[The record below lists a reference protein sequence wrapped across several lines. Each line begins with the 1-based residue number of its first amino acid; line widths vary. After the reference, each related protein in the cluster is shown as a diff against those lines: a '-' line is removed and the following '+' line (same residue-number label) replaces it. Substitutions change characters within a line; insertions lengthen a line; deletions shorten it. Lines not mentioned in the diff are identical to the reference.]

1 MKLLRD
7 LVVSRREFQD
17 WDHNLHWG
25 RDGSL
30 YMNTYPEI
38 CIGQPIF
45 RKEVENTSKN
55 LFHVKDHPLE
65 YPNKFEFEYA
75 TTNSLL
81 NSQPVSHA
89 RLCKPSPV
97 DNLLAILTN
106 NLNVLIFKD
115 QQLLAN
121 VDEKVKGLEHRSY
134 HSLEWSPDGNHI
146 VVGNEASELVVF
158 TLKRISDEEISYSV
172 TQSLQLSNS
181 ANWVTHICWEQDA
194 IIAAL
199 DDNSA
204 YAVSTVKNYEI
215 RQIKSASRFKL
226 VDVKIVGICVL
237 ITAAGHFY
245 HLGLSTQKTHILKLG
260 PADEFYIIPLLQ
272 EPDCVILISDRT
284 SCKVKYD
291 SGLSIVP
298 DHTVSPHLER
308 KFKKWSTISNEFG
321 KYEATMLIH
330 GVALSPDGY
339 SVAIAYSMERIS
351 TRYRIVSEHQF
362 NITFIPIF
370 ESWQISKKAVGLAWY
385 QTYQIYR
392 CALPVVTEDTTDSIL
407 DKQVCDLDM
416 DFKDYLKIFMNDNQ
430 LNKLR
435 FFNFIEDK
443 PSIDLFR
450 KAIFEFAIS
459 RESEI
464 KNPLDKASVQSLANA
479 LDTESPVALDADSI
493 KLQSDFVTESF
504 NFNQNSDPTI
514 ILSEQNHVWRRC
526 AVTLLPILTTKV
538 KVCPI
543 SNQRVID
550 IKRDAFNDYGWFTKT
565 LLETLNNESV
575 YTGTTM
581 DTC

>member
-7 LVVSRREFQD
+7 LVINRREFQD
-17 WDHNLHWG
+17 WHHNLHWG

-30 YMNTYPEI
+30 YMTTYPEI

-45 RKEVENTSKN
+45 RKDVENTSKN
-55 LFHVKDHPLE
+55 LFHVKDHALE
-65 YPNKFEFEYA
+65 YSNKFEFDHA
-75 TTNSLL
+75 TMNSLL

-89 RLCKPSPV
+89 KLCKPSPV
-97 DNLLAILTN
+97 DSLLAILTN

-115 QQLLAN
+115 QRLLASL
-121 VDEKVKGLEHRSY
+121 DEGDKSVERRSY
-134 HSLEWSPDGNHI
+134 HSLQWSPDGNYI

-158 TLKRISDEEISYSV
+158 KLERTNDEELSYCV
-172 TQSLQLSNS
+172 TQCVQLNEGE
-181 ANWVTHICWEQDA
+181 NWVTHICWEQDA
-194 IIAAL
+194 IVAAL

-204 YAVSTVKNYEI
+204 YAVDVAKGYEVTQVK
-215 RQIKSASRFKL
+215 SPCRFKI
-226 VDVKIVGICVL
+226 VDVKIVGVCVL

-245 HLGLSTQKTHILKLG
+245 CLEPVTQKSCSLKLG
-260 PADEFYIIPLLQ
+260 PGDEFYIIPLLQ
-272 EPDCVILISDRT
+272 EPNCVILISDRT
-284 SCKVKYD
+284 SCKVKFD
-291 SGLSIVP
+291 DELTIVP
-298 DHTVSPHLER
+298 DHRVSPHLER

-330 GVALSPDGY
+330 GVELSPDGY

-351 TRYRIVSEHQF
+351 TRYRIVSERQF
-362 NITFIPIF
+362 NITFIPLF
-370 ESWQISKKAVGLAWY
+370 ESWQISKKAIGLAWY

-392 CALPVVTEDTTDSIL
+392 CTLPVVTNDTSDSIL
-407 DKQVCDLDM
+407 NKQVYDLHM
-416 DFKDYLKIFMNDNQ
+416 DFKTYLSVFMNDNQ

-450 KAIFEFAIS
+450 RAIFEFAIT
-459 RESEI
+459 RKLDLE
-464 KNPLDKASVQSLANA
+464 NPLDKACVQSLANV
-479 LDTESPVALDADSI
+479 LGTESPVEVGALEM
-493 KLQSDFVTESF
+493 QSDFITESF
-504 NFNQNSDPTI
+504 DFNQNNDPTVI
-514 ILSEQNHVWRRC
+514 VSEQNHAWRRC

-550 IKRDAFNDYGWFTKT
+550 IKRDTFNNYGWFTKT
-565 LLETLNNESV
+565 LLEALNNESV

-581 DTC
+581 QTC